1 MKVLR
6 KTMFPNEIFSD
17 IEQKDGIIAV
27 MFFLFIF
34 IVMFLNLYLVKISP
48 LFWIIRNDTTNSI
61 YKLIFALLMDIP
73 GFISVIVV
81 LKFRKQKINTI
92 GLRRQ
97 GFKSAIY
104 IGISLISMFWI
115 YYISNKGFSIK
126 LIFDS
131 VFYIVLIGFYEELI
145 FRGFLWPR
153 LVVGF
158 GRIWGT
164 ILSGLFFGVMHLPI
178 DIVFNNK
185 TIFETFILGNAS
197 NINILGGVIVSLW
210 FIFIYTRNS
219 NILLPSFVHGIQD
232 MLAML

>member
-1 MKVLR
+1 
-6 KTMFPNEIFSD
+6 MFPNEIFSD